1 MQTQYIFVSIY
12 HSILRALKMCRVKSD
27 TADNKMIAN
36 DRINVLIK
44 NTGNIIS
51 NPLNISQYC
60 K

>member
-1 MQTQYIFVSIY
+1 
-12 HSILRALKMCRVKSD
+12 MCRVKSD

>member
-1 MQTQYIFVSIY
+1 
-12 HSILRALKMCRVKSD
+12 MCRVKSD
-27 TADNKMIAN
+27 TADNKMISN